1 MPSSAN
7 KAGLIREIIA
17 GLRAIDADMDRVD
30 RLACRKL
37 GINETDFRCLD
48 ILSRGAQVSAGQIA
62 IQAGLTTGAVTAL
75 LDRLESAGYVERVRD
90 PNDRRRILVTPT
102 KRTMRAVWPLYEGIV
117 TAASAVLQ
125 KFSQAELEA
134 IARFVRANKSA
145 VAGEVAKL
153 EGMSP

>member
-102 KRTMRAVWPLYEGIV
+102 K
-117 TAASAVLQ
+117 
-125 KFSQAELEA
+125 
-134 IARFVRANKSA
+134 
-145 VAGEVAKL
+145 
-153 EGMSP
+153 